1 MTTIEVTRTKRQIA
15 TIGITMDR
23 IDTVVDVTSS
33 AILAGT
39 FPAPPVAT
47 ATAGRTARDLTA
59 CTLPEINKPAIMA
72 RTGFT

>member
-1 MTTIEVTRTKRQIA
+1 MRTKRQIA
-15 TIGITMDR
+15 TIGMTMER

-47 ATAGRTARDLTA
+47 ATAGWNFMGISR
-59 CTLPEINKPAIMA
+59 
-72 RTGFT
+72 